1 MTIRVNSSTFTP
13 EVLISAPRR
22 SAATP
27 NADGKL
33 ALYTVSTYSFQ
44 SHSKTAKINVLN
56 IGTGESST
64 LSDNAND
71 SEPVWLGWK
80 NEVIWLRAGE
90 KGVTHLVLADADD
103 LQKKPKIIT
112 TFDGGISD
120 VKLTALTSD
129 VVAIAVSGLA
139 TPSGKLYNSETAKKP
154 LSTAKTYSKLFVR
167 EWDAWVT
174 ENKNAIWYTTI
185 TKSKE
190 SGDVEVSGLVNAL
203 TGHKISLESPV
214 PPFGGTGDFD
224 ISKNGIVFVAKD
236 PKIDPANYTK
246 TDLYYIPLKTFTE
259 SEAPTPL
266 LVETGNLKGYS
277 QGPVWS
283 PDAKSVIFTR
293 MKSIQYESDKTRLL
307 LIPDITDL
315 TNVQEFFETEDGKGG
330 WDLKPEGVT
339 FSNDG
344 TQIYVTA
351 EEDGRVKLFKLPA
364 SPRHATKL
372 PEALTNSGTITEK
385 HVLPSGEI
393 FLSGSSL
400 IDNSVYSIL
409 DPSKPLE
416 RITVSSSSDDGKA
429 FGLSQNQVDEFW
441 YTGAGDYRVH
451 AWVFRPSN
459 FDENKKYP
467 LAYLIHGGPQG
478 AWNEGWSTRWNPA
491 VFAEQGYVVVTPNP
505 TGSTGYGMALQDG
518 IKGQWGGR
526 PYIDLVKGFEYIE
539 ENLSY
544 VDTDRAV
551 ACGASYG
558 GYMVNWIQ
566 GHDLG
571 RKFKALVTH
580 DGVFST
586 LNQYTSD
593 ELFFPHHDFEG
604 TIWDNPEGYA
614 KWNPANHVANWAT
627 PHLIIHND
635 LDYRLPI
642 SEGLAPFNVL
652 QTRGVESRFLTFP
665 DENHW
670 VLKPENSRVWH
681 KEVFDWINKYS
692 GITKESEELRKSIE
706 KLSVN

>member
-27 NADGKL
+27 NADGTL

-44 SHSKTAKINVLN
+44 TNSKSAKINVLN
-56 IGTGESST
+56 IGTRESST
-64 LSDNAND
+64 LSDDLSD
-71 SEPVWLGWK
+71 SEPAWLGWG
-80 NEVIWLRAGE
+80 NEVVWLRSGE
-90 KGVTHLVLADADD
+90 NGATHLVLADAKD
-103 LQKKPKIIT
+103 LEKKPKIIT
-112 TFDGGISD
+112 TWDGAISNI
-120 VKLTALTSD
+120 KITTLASN
-129 VVAIAVSGLA
+129 VVGIAVTSLA
-139 TPSGKLYNSETAKKP
+139 TPSGGLYNSETAKKP
-154 LSTAKTYSKLFVR
+154 LSTAKVYSKLFVR

-174 ENKNAIWYTTI
+174 ENKNTIWYATI
-185 TKSKE
+185 TKNKDSEDIK
-190 SGDVEVSGLVNAL
+190 VSGLVNAL
-203 TGHKISLESPV
+203 AGHEISLESPV

-259 SEAPTPL
+259 SQAPAPQ
-266 LVETGNLKGYS
+266 LVETGDLKGYS
-277 QGPVWS
+277 QGPVFS

-330 WDLKPEGVT
+330 WDLKPENVN
-339 FSNDG
+339 FSKDG
-344 TQIYVTA
+344 TTIYVTA
-351 EEDGRVKLFKLPA
+351 EENGRVKLFQLPA

-372 PEALTNSGTITEK
+372 PEALTSNGTVTDK
-385 HVLPSGEI
+385 HVLPNGDL
-393 FLSGSSL
+393 FLSGNSL
-400 IDNSVYSIL
+400 IDNSVYSII
-409 DPSKPLE
+409 DPSKPSE
-416 RITVSSSSDDGKA
+416 KITVSSNSDEGRT

-441 YTGAGDYRVH
+441 YTGAEDYQVH

-459 FDENKKYP
+459 FDKNKKYP

-539 ENLSY
+539 KNLSY

-551 ACGASYG
+551 AAGASYG
-558 GYMVNWIQ
+558 GFMINWIQ

-586 LNQYTSD
+586 LNQYASE

-604 TIWDNPEGYA
+604 TLWDNPEGYQ
-614 KWNPANHVANWAT
+614 KWNPASHTANWQT

-692 GITKESEELRKSIE
+692 GITKENEELRKEIE
-706 KLSVN
+706 KLSVV

>member
-1 MTIRVNSSTFTP
+1 MTIRVSSSIFTP

-22 SAATP
+22 SPATP

-44 SHSKTAKINVLN
+44 FHSKSSRINVLD
-56 IGTGESST
+56 IATGESST
-64 LSDNAND
+64 LSHDTSD

-80 NEVIWLRAGE
+80 NEVLWLRSGE
-90 KGVTHLVLADADD
+90 EGATHLVLADADNPD
-103 LQKKPKIIT
+103 KKPKIVT
-112 TFDGGISD
+112 TFDGAISNI
-120 VKLTALTSD
+120 KLTVLAPD
-129 VVAIAVSGLA
+129 VVAIAVTGLA
-139 TPSGKLYNSETAKKP
+139 TPSGKLYNAETAKKP

-167 EWDAWVT
+167 EWDSWVT
-174 ENKNAIWYTTI
+174 ENKNAIWYATI
-185 TKSKE
+185 TKGRD
-190 SGDVEVSGLVNAL
+190 SGNVHFSELVNAL
-203 TGHKISLESPV
+203 AGHKISLESPV

-259 SEAPTPL
+259 SEAPTPQ

-277 QGPVWS
+277 LGPMWS

-330 WDLKPEGVT
+330 WDLKPENVT
-339 FSNDG
+339 FSRDG
-344 TQIYVTA
+344 KEIYVTA
-351 EEDGRVKLFKLPA
+351 EENGRVKLFKLPA
-364 SPRHATKL
+364 SPRLATKL
-372 PEALTNSGTITEK
+372 PEALTSNGTVTDK
-385 HVLPSGEI
+385 HVLPSGEL
-393 FLSGSSL
+393 FLSGNSL
-400 IDNSVYSIL
+400 IDNSVYSIINPAE
-409 DPSKPLE
+409 PSKK
-416 RITVSSSSDDGKA
+416 ITVSSSSDEGKA
-429 FGLSQNQVDEFW
+429 FGLSQKQVDEFW
-441 YTGAGDYRVH
+441 FTGAEDYKVH
-451 AWVFRPSN
+451 AWVVRPSN

-505 TGSTGYGMALQDG
+505 TGSSGYGMALQDG

-539 ENLSY
+539 KNLSY
-544 VDTDRAV
+544 VDTNRAV

-558 GYMVNWIQ
+558 GFMVNWIQ

-586 LNQYTSD
+586 LNQYASE

-604 TIWDNPEGYA
+604 TLWDNPEGYQ
-614 KWNPANHVANWAT
+614 KWNPASHTANWQT

-692 GITKESEELRKSIE
+692 GITKENEELRREIE
-706 KLSVN
+706 KLSVI

>member
-1 MTIRVNSSTFTP
+1 MTIRVNSSIFTP
-13 EVLISAPRR
+13 EVLISTPRR
-22 SAATP
+22 SSATP

-44 SHSKTAKINVLN
+44 SHSKSSRINVLD

-64 LSDNAND
+64 LSDDASD

-80 NEVIWLRAGE
+80 NEVLWLRSGE
-90 KGVTHLVLADADD
+90 KGSTHLVLADADNPG
-103 LQKKPKIIT
+103 KKPKIVT
-112 TFDGGISD
+112 TFDGAISNI
-120 VKLTALTSD
+120 KLTALAPD
-129 VVAIAVSGLA
+129 VVAIAVTGLV
-139 TPSGKLYNSETAKKP
+139 TPTGKLYNAETAKKP
-154 LSTAKTYSKLFVR
+154 LSTAKAYSKLFVR
-167 EWDAWVT
+167 EWDSWVT
-174 ENKNAIWYTTI
+174 ENKNAIWYATI
-185 TKSKE
+185 TKGRDSD
-190 SGDVEVSGLVNAL
+190 DVHFSGLVNAL
-203 TGHKISLESPV
+203 AGHKISLESPV

-236 PKIDPANYTK
+236 PNINPANYTK

-259 SEAPTPL
+259 SGAPTPQ

-277 QGPVWS
+277 LGPVWS

-293 MKSIQYESDKTRLL
+293 MKNIQYETDKTRLL

-330 WDLKPEGVT
+330 WDLKPENVT
-339 FSNDG
+339 FSRDG
-344 TQIYVTA
+344 KEIYITA
-351 EEDGRVKLFKLPA
+351 EENGRVKLFKLPA

-372 PEALTNSGTITEK
+372 PEALTSNGTVTDK
-385 HVLPSGEI
+385 HVLPSGEL
-393 FLSGSSL
+393 FFSGNSL
-400 IDNSVYSIL
+400 IDNSVYSII
-409 DPSKPLE
+409 DPGEPSKK
-416 RITVSSSSDDGKA
+416 ITVSSSSDEGRA
-429 FGLSQNQVDEFW
+429 FGLSQKQVDEFW
-441 YTGAGDYRVH
+441 FTGAEDYKVH

-505 TGSTGYGMALQDG
+505 TGSSGYGMALQDG

-539 ENLSY
+539 KNLSY
-544 VDTDRAV
+544 VDTNRAV

-558 GYMVNWIQ
+558 GFMVNWIQ

-586 LNQYTSD
+586 LNQYASE

-604 TIWDNPEGYA
+604 TLWDNPEGYQ
-614 KWNPANHVANWAT
+614 KWNPASHTANWQT

-692 GITKESEELRKSIE
+692 GITKENEELRREIE
-706 KLSVN
+706 KLSVI